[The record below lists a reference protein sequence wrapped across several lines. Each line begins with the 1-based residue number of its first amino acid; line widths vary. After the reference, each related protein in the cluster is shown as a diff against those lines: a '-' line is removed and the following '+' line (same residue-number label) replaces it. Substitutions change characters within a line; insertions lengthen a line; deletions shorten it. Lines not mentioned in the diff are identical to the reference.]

1 MGYSPA
7 RLKAPAA
14 ARFLRCL
21 CRCSLPASVARL
33 TLLRAW
39 RKDGEGYALAT
50 RSVRHA
56 DAGTADAEVLPAC
69 WRLMPC
75 EAGVA
80 LSYAVEFEVRDAAG
94 QRAGALGRAPAP
106 GHWRARRRRGG
117 RRLAGFEFREITF
130 TLGGLAI
137 SKAISSWLVIG
148 LRLGL
153 GFA

>member
-1 MGYSPA
+1 MCVGIEQVESGDEWDVV
-7 RLKAPAA
+7 RHDSKAPAA

-56 DAGTADAEVLPAC
+56 EAGRADAEVLPAC

-80 LSYAVEFEVRDAAG
+80 LSYAVEFEYATL
-94 QRAGALGRAPAP
+94 RANAP
-106 GHWRARRRRGG
+106 GLSDARLRRAMARAAATWC
-117 RRLAGFEFREITF
+117 RRLAGFEFRE
-130 TLGGLAI
+130 
-137 SKAISSWLVIG
+137 
-148 LRLGL
+148 R
-153 GFA
+153 